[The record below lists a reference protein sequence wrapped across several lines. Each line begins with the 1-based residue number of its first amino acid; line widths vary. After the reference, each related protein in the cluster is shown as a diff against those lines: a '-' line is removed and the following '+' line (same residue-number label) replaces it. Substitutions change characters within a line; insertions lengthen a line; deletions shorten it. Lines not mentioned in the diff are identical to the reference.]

1 MGSRTDWIPLRHHHI
16 LHRRPSGTVWPHRAT
31 PPSTTSRDLHLVW
44 LHLPEPDGLCARTP
58 LSSLGAQRA
67 NRITAV
73 CSVMSPAFIPSVS
86 PLESTSLSAMD
97 HMNHMNHSAMDHSAM
112 DHSTMDHH
120 HTVSPPTTSGHDH
133 GGGVVGGEG
142 HGGMVMTFYFGYNV
156 ELLFTGL
163 LINSPGEMFGACIGV
178 FLLAVLYEG
187 LKMGRE
193 TLLRRSQVNVR
204 YNSMPLPGADGTVL
218 METHKTVGQRMIS
231 PAHFLQTLLHIIQV
245 VVSYFLMLVFMTYN
259 AYLCI
264 AVAAGAGMGYFLFS
278 WRKAVVVDIT
288 EHCH

>member
-1 MGSRTDWIPLRHHHI
+1 
-16 LHRRPSGTVWPHRAT
+16 
-31 PPSTTSRDLHLVW
+31 
-44 LHLPEPDGLCARTP
+44 
-58 LSSLGAQRA
+58 
-67 NRITAV
+67 
-73 CSVMSPAFIPSVS
+73 
-86 PLESTSLSAMD
+86 
-97 HMNHMNHSAMDHSAM
+97 MNHSAMDHS
-112 DHSTMDHH
+112 HH
-120 HTVSPPTTSGHDH
+120 HHPTMAPPTTSGHDH
-133 GGGVVGGEG
+133 GGGHGGNQGGHEG
-142 HGGMVMTFYFGYNV
+142 HGGMVMTFYFGYNNV

-163 LINSPGEMFGACIGV
+163 LINTPGEMVGACIGV

-218 METHKTVGQRMIS
+218 METHKTVGSVIDSQCSERAELPVRLKSHHSGFSVRQRMLS
-231 PAHFLQTLLHIIQV
+231 PAHFLQTVLHIVQV

>member
-1 MGSRTDWIPLRHHHI
+1 
-16 LHRRPSGTVWPHRAT
+16 
-31 PPSTTSRDLHLVW
+31 
-44 LHLPEPDGLCARTP
+44 
-58 LSSLGAQRA
+58 
-67 NRITAV
+67 
-73 CSVMSPAFIPSVS
+73 
-86 PLESTSLSAMD
+86 MD
-97 HMNHMNHSAMDHSAM
+97 HSGMNHSGMDHSA
-112 DHSTMDHH
+112 HH
-120 HTVSPPTTSGHDH
+120 HPPTSAPPIGGNGDHGDH
-133 GGGVVGGEG
+133 GGGEVGG
-142 HGGMVMTFYFGYNV
+142 HGGMVMTFYFGYTNV

-163 LINSPGEMFGACIGV
+163 LINSPGEMVGACIGV

-204 YNSMPLPGADGTVL
+204 YNSMPLPGTDGTIL

-231 PAHFLQTLLHIIQV
+231 PAHFLQTLLHIVQV
-245 VVSYFLMLVFMTYN
+245 VVSYILMLVFMTYN

>member
-1 MGSRTDWIPLRHHHI
+1 
-16 LHRRPSGTVWPHRAT
+16 
-31 PPSTTSRDLHLVW
+31 
-44 LHLPEPDGLCARTP
+44 
-58 LSSLGAQRA
+58 
-67 NRITAV
+67 
-73 CSVMSPAFIPSVS
+73 
-86 PLESTSLSAMD
+86 
-97 HMNHMNHSAMDHSAM
+97 MNHDYMNHS
-112 DHSTMDHH
+112 TMPMKHDHH
-120 HTVSPPTTSGHDH
+120 NDHTMALPTTTGHIH
-133 GGGVVGGEG
+133 GGGGNDGNHGG
-142 HGGMVMTFYFGYNV
+142 HGGMAMTFYFGCNNV
-156 ELLFTGL
+156 ELLFSGL
-163 LINSPGEMFGACIGV
+163 LINSPGEMVGACIGV

-193 TLLRRSQVNVR
+193 ALLRRSQVNVR

-218 METHKTVGQRMIS
+218 METHKTVGQRMLS

-245 VVSYFLMLVFMTYN
+245 VVSYFLMLIFMTYN

>member
-1 MGSRTDWIPLRHHHI
+1 
-16 LHRRPSGTVWPHRAT
+16 
-31 PPSTTSRDLHLVW
+31 
-44 LHLPEPDGLCARTP
+44 
-58 LSSLGAQRA
+58 
-67 NRITAV
+67 
-73 CSVMSPAFIPSVS
+73 
-86 PLESTSLSAMD
+86 
-97 HMNHMNHSAMDHSAM
+97 MNHSAMDHS
-112 DHSTMDHH
+112 HHHH
-120 HTVSPPTTSGHDH
+120 HTMAPPTTSGHDH
-133 GGGVVGGEG
+133 GGGHDGNQGGHEG
-142 HGGMVMTFYFGYNV
+142 HGGMVMTFYFGYNNV

-163 LINSPGEMFGACIGV
+163 LINTPGEMVGACIGV

-193 TLLRRSQVNVR
+193 SLLRRSQVNVR

-218 METHKTVGQRMIS
+218 METHKTVGQRMLS
-231 PAHFLQTLLHIIQV
+231 PAHFLQTVLHIVQV

>member
-1 MGSRTDWIPLRHHHI
+1 
-16 LHRRPSGTVWPHRAT
+16 
-31 PPSTTSRDLHLVW
+31 
-44 LHLPEPDGLCARTP
+44 
-58 LSSLGAQRA
+58 
-67 NRITAV
+67 
-73 CSVMSPAFIPSVS
+73 
-86 PLESTSLSAMD
+86 MD
-97 HMNHMNHSAMDHSAM
+97 HMNHSAMNHSAMDHSAM
-112 DHSTMDHH
+112 DHSAMDHH
-120 HTVSPPTTSGHDH
+120 HNTMAPPTTGGHDH
-133 GGGVVGGEG
+133 GGGGSDGSSGG
-142 HGGMVMTFYFGYNV
+142 HGGMVMTFYFGYNNV

-163 LINSPGEMFGACIGV
+163 LINSPGEMAGACIGV

-204 YNSMPLPGADGTVL
+204 YNSMPLPGSDGTVL

-231 PAHFLQTLLHIIQV
+231 PAHFLQTLLHVVQV